1 MVAHGSGLALLS
13 LLDQLADALPALVA
27 DLLVEFVTALARDLL
42 AAHAADLLV
51 ELVTALTGDLLAA
64 LLADLLVELVSSLA
78 GDLLA
83 THATGLLYG
92 QLFLVLRHLLVFFFR
107 LACISAA
114 LPSSMS

>member
-64 LLADLLVELVSSLA
+64 FFPPSLPA
-78 GDLLA
+78 SETVIFPYSGSFGFAIVHLSCARSAEKRGGD
-83 THATGLLYG
+83 
-92 QLFLVLRHLLVFFFR
+92 RH
-107 LACISAA
+107 
-114 LPSSMS
+114 PSRPES